1 MDKLP
6 EEIQNLIYEYKH
18 QLEFCDVVTHI
29 EFQFARFCPSCGQG
43 ISFCFGKR
51 CKCPREI
58 RDNISVVSDIDINSD
73 ASSDAVSDT
82 HYSDVSEYAD
92 DFWMYEF

>member
-6 EEIQNLIYEYKH
+6 EEIQNIIYEYKH

-29 EFQFARFCPSCGQG
+29 EFQFVSFCPSCGQG

-58 RDNISVVSDIDINSD
+58 RDNISVVSDIDQNSE
-73 ASSDAVSDT
+73 SSYESD
-82 HYSDVSEYAD
+82 YESDESYELD
-92 DFWMYEF
+92 DLFIWDVEF

>member
-29 EFQFARFCPSCGQG
+29 EFQFHHFCPSCGQG
-43 ISFCFGKR
+43 ISFFNKIR

-73 ASSDAVSDT
+73 ASSDVVSDT
-82 HYSDVSEYAD
+82 DYSDESYELEDLLVF
-92 DFWMYEF
+92 DF

>member
-1 MDKLP
+1 MNKLP
-6 EEIQNLIYEYKH
+6 EEIQHIIYEYKH

-29 EFQFARFCPSCGQG
+29 EFQFVSFCPSCGQG
-43 ISFCFGKR
+43 ISFFNGIR

-58 RDNISVVSDIDINSD
+58 RGNISVVSDIDINSD
-73 ASSDAVSDT
+73 SSSDAVSDT
-82 HYSDVSEYAD
+82 DYSDVYEYYD

>member
-6 EEIQNLIYEYKH
+6 EEIQNIIYEYKH

-29 EFQFARFCPSCGQG
+29 ECQFHRFCPSCGQG
-43 ISFCFGKR
+43 ISFFNGIR

-73 ASSDAVSDT
+73 SSYESD
-82 HYSDVSEYAD
+82 YESDESYELD
-92 DFWMYEF
+92 DLFIWDVEF

>member
-1 MDKLP
+1 MNTLP
-6 EEIQNLIYEYKH
+6 EEILYTIYKYKH

-29 EFQFARFCPSCGQG
+29 ECQFHRFCPSCGQG
-43 ISFCFGKR
+43 ISFFNGIR

-73 ASSDAVSDT
+73 SSYESYYESDES
-82 HYSDVSEYAD
+82 YELD
-92 DFWMYEF
+92 DLFILDC

>member
-18 QLEFCDVVTHI
+18 QLEYKLVMDEFTNVLNDFYPITRTCDC
-29 EFQFARFCPSCGQG
+29 RY
-43 ISFCFGKR
+43 
-51 CKCPREI
+51 
-58 RDNISVVSDIDINSD
+58 D
-73 ASSDAVSDT
+73 ASSDVVSDT
-82 HYSDVSEYAD
+82 DYSDVSDYESD

>member
-1 MDKLP
+1 MTTNLAEIAAGMDFSP
-6 EEIQNLIYEYKH
+6 EEIQHIIYEYKH

-51 CKCPREI
+51 CKCLITKAYTPMKCVTCGKEQ
-58 RDNISVVSDIDINSD
+58 
-73 ASSDAVSDT
+73 
-82 HYSDVSEYAD
+82 
-92 DFWMYEF
+92 